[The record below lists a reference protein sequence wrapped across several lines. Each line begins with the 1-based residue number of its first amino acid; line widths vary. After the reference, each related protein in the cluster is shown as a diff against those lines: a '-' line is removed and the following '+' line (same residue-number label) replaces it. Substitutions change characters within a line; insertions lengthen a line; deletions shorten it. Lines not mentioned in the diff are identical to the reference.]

1 MSYEIIK
8 EKKPD
13 YPRSAMIVVAILSI
27 LLIGAGAAFA
37 YLLITGKGSDY
48 LLGTLL
54 AFEFLI
60 AGLET
65 VLFARYFIPFREVSE
80 DREEELLW

>member
-1 MSYEIIK
+1 MEVLQEKRPTYSAAAMAVIIVL
-8 EKKPD
+8 
-13 YPRSAMIVVAILSI
+13 AVA
-27 LLIGAGAAFA
+27 LLGMGVAFA
-37 YLLITGKGSDY
+37 YLLLSGKGSNY

-60 AGLET
+60 AGIIV
-65 VLFARYFIPFREVSE
+65 VLYARYFVAFREVSE

>member
-1 MSYEIIK
+1 MSFEIIE
-8 EKKPD
+8 EKKPS
-13 YPRSAMIVVAILSI
+13 YSKSAAIAVLVLSI
-27 LLIGAGAAFA
+27 LLLGAGITFA

-60 AGLET
+60 AGVEI

-80 DREEELLW
+80 EREEELLW

>member
-1 MSYEIIK
+1 MSFVIIR
-8 EKKPD
+8 ERKPL
-13 YPRSAMIVVAILSI
+13 YPKAAAIAVLVLAIL
-27 LLIGAGAAFA
+27 LLGTGAAFA
-37 YLLITGKGSDY
+37 YLLITGEGSDY
-48 LLGTLL
+48 LMGTLL

-60 AGLET
+60 AGVEL

>member
-1 MSYEIIK
+1 MSFEII
-8 EKKPD
+8 EERKPA
-13 YPRSAMIVVAILSI
+13 YSKAATIAVLILSI
-27 LLIGAGAAFA
+27 LLLGAGVAFA
-37 YLLITGKGSDY
+37 YLLITGKGKDY

-54 AFEFLI
+54 ALEFLI
-60 AGLET
+60 AGLEI

>member
-1 MSYEIIK
+1 VIL
-8 EKKPD
+8 
-13 YPRSAMIVVAILSI
+13 VLSI
-27 LLIGAGAAFA
+27 LLLGMGAAFA
-37 YLLITGKGSDY
+37 YLLISGKGNDY

-60 AGLET
+60 AGIEV
-65 VLFARYFIPFREVSE
+65 VLYARYFIAFREVSE

>member
-1 MSYEIIK
+1 MSFEIIE
-8 EKKPD
+8 EKKPT
-13 YPRSAMIVVAILSI
+13 YAKSAVIAVLVLSI
-27 LLIGAGAAFA
+27 LLLSAGVTFA

-60 AGLET
+60 AGVEI
-65 VLFARYFIPFREVSE
+65 VLFARYFIAFREVSE